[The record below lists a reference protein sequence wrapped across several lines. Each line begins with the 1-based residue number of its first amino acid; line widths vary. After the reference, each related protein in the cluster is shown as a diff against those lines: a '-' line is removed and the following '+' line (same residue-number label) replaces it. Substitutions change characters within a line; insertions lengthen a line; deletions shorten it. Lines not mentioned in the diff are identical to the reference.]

1 MDDAARAMMAGEAGR
16 EGPER
21 ISPLFNDLFLRLLG
35 SQESKGVTRSLVN
48 AVLRLAG
55 APAVGDVR
63 ELRCDV
69 TSAGGIAMRS
79 PRVDV
84 LVVSD
89 DGAVVDLEAQRERV
103 NVDNKVLFYA
113 SKLLCEHTPK
123 GGPRDYSRLPQ
134 VIVIMLVEG
143 WACFRGQAFLHVG
156 RVRWKSED
164 GIEDGSDRVLYVV
177 AELDKVAKRY
187 TVDDE
192 KLVTDE
198 GLAWLYFLAKGYRE
212 DDMEEV
218 MRCFPDIREFAEHY
232 KIALGDPDLKRTYER
247 YCEARTE
254 YNDIIREAK
263 LWARGQGLEDGRKQG
278 LEDGRKQGLE
288 DGRKQG
294 LEDGRKQGAEANLLE
309 NARSIMEA
317 LHFTAQQALDL
328 LKVPE
333 ADQPRLMEML

>member
-192 KLVTDE
+192 KLATDE

-278 LEDGRKQGLE
+278 LEDGRKQG
-288 DGRKQG
+288 
-294 LEDGRKQGAEANLLE
+294 AEANLLE